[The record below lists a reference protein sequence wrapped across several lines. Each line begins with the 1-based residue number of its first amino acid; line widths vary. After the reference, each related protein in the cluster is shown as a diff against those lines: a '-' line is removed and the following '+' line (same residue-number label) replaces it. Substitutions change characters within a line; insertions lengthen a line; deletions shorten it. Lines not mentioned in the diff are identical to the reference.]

1 MAERIQ
7 VLQGDITHLEVDVI
21 VNAANP
27 SLMGG
32 GGVDG
37 AIHRAAGP
45 ALQEACAVVRQQ
57 QGTCPPG
64 HAVITHAGNLRA
76 KAVIHTVGPVWH
88 GGGEQEAALLE
99 QAYRNSLQLALD
111 NGYRTLAFPAIST
124 GAYGYP
130 LRAATEIAVRT
141 VAAFLTRRS
150 LPETVFF
157 VCYDA
162 TTALV
167 YEEILGQTRI
177 PSLPHDARA

>member
-1 MAERIQ
+1 MTVRIQ
-7 VLQGDITHLEVDVI
+7 VQQGDITRLEVDVI

-64 HAVITHAGNLRA
+64 HAVITHAGNLKA
-76 KAVIHTVGPVWH
+76 KAVIHTVGPVWQ
-88 GGGEQEAALLE
+88 GGGEHEASLLQE
-99 QAYRNSLQLALD
+99 AYRNSLQLALD
-111 NGYRTLAFPAIST
+111 NGYRTIAFPAIST

-130 LRAATEIAVRT
+130 AEAAADIAVST

-150 LPETVFF
+150 LPEIVFF
-157 VCYDA
+157 VCYDEA
-162 TTALV
+162 TTHL
-167 YEEILGQTRI
+167 YQHLLSQTRI
-177 PSLPHDARA
+177 PGLANDANT

>member
-1 MAERIQ
+1 MTVRIQ
-7 VLQGDITHLEVDVI
+7 VQQGDITHLEVDVI

-45 ALQEACAVVRQQ
+45 TLQEACAVVRQQ

-64 HAVITHAGNLRA
+64 HAVITHAGNLKA
-76 KAVIHTVGPVWH
+76 KAVIHTVGPVWQ
-88 GGGEQEAALLE
+88 GGGEHEASLLQE
-99 QAYRNSLQLALD
+99 AYRNSLQLALD
-111 NGYRTLAFPAIST
+111 NGYRTIAFPAIST

-130 LRAATEIAVRT
+130 AEAAAEIAVST

-150 LPETVFF
+150 LPEIVYF
-157 VCYDA
+157 VCFDEA
-162 TTALV
+162 TTHL
-167 YEEILGQTRI
+167 YQRLLSQTRI
-177 PSLPHDARA
+177 PGLTDGANT

>member
-1 MAERIQ
+1 MTERIQ
-7 VLQGDITHLEVDVI
+7 LLQGDITRLDVDVI

-27 SLMGG
+27 SLTGG

-45 ALQEACAVVRQQ
+45 SLQEACAVVRQQ

-64 HAVITHAGNLRA
+64 HAVITHAGDLKA
-76 KAVIHTVGPVWH
+76 KAVIHTVGPVWQ
-88 GGGEQEAALLE
+88 GGDAHEASLLE

-130 LRAATEIAVRT
+130 HAPAAEIAVST

-150 LPETVFF
+150 LPEIVYF
-157 VCYDA
+157 VCFDEE
-162 TTALV
+162 TLAL
-167 YEEILGQTRI
+167 YQQQLSQTRM
-177 PSLPHDARA
+177 PFLANDANT

>member
-1 MAERIQ
+1 MTVRIQ
-7 VLQGDITHLEVDVI
+7 VLQGDITYLEVDVI

-45 ALQEACAVVRQQ
+45 SLQEACAVVRQQ

-64 HAVITHAGNLRA
+64 HAVITHAGNLKA
-76 KAVIHTVGPVWH
+76 KAVIHTVGPVWQ
-88 GGGEQEAALLE
+88 GGGETEASLLQE
-99 QAYRNSLQLALD
+99 AYRNSLQLALD
-111 NGYRTLAFPAIST
+111 NGYHSLAFPAIST

-130 LRAATEIAVRT
+130 PKDAAEIAVST

-150 LPETVFF
+150 LPEVVYF
-157 VCYDA
+157 VCFDNETTQLYQQLLSQTHIPGLANDA
-162 TTALV
+162 NT
-167 YEEILGQTRI
+167 
-177 PSLPHDARA
+177 

>member
-1 MAERIQ
+1 MTVRIQ
-7 VLQGDITHLEVDVI
+7 VQQGDITHLEVDVI

-45 ALQEACAVVRQQ
+45 TLQEACAVVRQQ

-64 HAVITHAGNLRA
+64 HAVITHAGNLKA
-76 KAVIHTVGPVWH
+76 KAVIHTVGPVWQ
-88 GGGEQEAALLE
+88 GGGEHEASLLQE
-99 QAYRNSLQLALD
+99 AYRNSLQLALD
-111 NGYRTLAFPAIST
+111 NGYRTIAFPAIST

-130 LRAATEIAVRT
+130 AEAAADIAVST

-150 LPETVFF
+150 LPEIVIF
-157 VCYDA
+157 VCYDEA
-162 TTALV
+162 TTHL
-167 YEEILGQTRI
+167 YQHLLSQTRI
-177 PSLPHDARA
+177 PGLANDANT

>member
-1 MAERIQ
+1 MTERIQ
-7 VLQGDITHLEVDVI
+7 LLQGDITRLEVDVI

-45 ALQEACAVVRQQ
+45 SLQEACAVVRQQ

-64 HAVITHAGNLRA
+64 HAVITHAGDLKA
-76 KAVIHTVGPVWH
+76 KAVIHTVGPVWQ
-88 GGGEQEAALLE
+88 GGEEHEASLLE

-111 NGYRTLAFPAIST
+111 NGYHTLAFPAIST

-130 LRAATEIAVRT
+130 HAAAVEIAVNT
-141 VAAFLTRRS
+141 VATFLTRRS
-150 LPETVFF
+150 LPEIVYF
-157 VCYDA
+157 VCFDDEMLKLYQQQ
-162 TTALV
+162 
-167 YEEILGQTRI
+167 ISQTRI
-177 PSLPHDARA
+177 PSLANDANT